1 MLERLPSP
9 RSGTVRRT
17 VSLLTVPE
25 PTWVDGLRIVA
36 TGRDLAV
43 GDDGARRVLGTRDLT
58 VALDGQSRITE
69 LAGALPSAVVEGL
82 AGRSVARGLRAH
94 LAGLDRSLL
103 DPSSLEAALLDDLP
117 TVGLVSGYGAMMEHP
132 ELFAG
137 RRRRS
142 PMIGVCAGWAPDAT
156 ADRRTRSGE
165 PLLRSA
171 PRAPAMSALT
181 GAPEDFH
188 AEPAPRPRTMRRRR
202 VLDVTATGAG
212 WEVFE
217 YFRDS
222 YFDPGGQ
229 EGSLHE
235 YTVRARVAADGAT
248 IEDIAVTP
256 EALPFP
262 ECPLAAPYARELAGT
277 SVREVGATI
286 RSRLSGTRGC
296 THLNDVLRFLRHVPA
311 LTSRE

>member
-1 MLERLPSP
+1 
-9 RSGTVRRT
+9 
-17 VSLLTVPE
+17 
-25 PTWVDGLRIVA
+25 VDGLRITA

-43 GDDGARRVLGTRDLT
+43 GDTGACRVLGTRDLI
-58 VALDGQSRITE
+58 VALDRRSRITE
-69 LAGALPSAVVEGL
+69 LAGAVPSAVVAEL
-82 AGRSVARGLRAH
+82 AGRSVARGFRAH
-94 LAGLDRSLL
+94 LAGLGPSPL
-103 DPSSLEAALLDDLP
+103 DPSSLESALLDDLP

-132 ELFAG
+132 ELFAARG
-137 RRRRS
+137 RRS

-156 ADRRTRSGE
+156 ADRRARSGE

-181 GAPEDFH
+181 GAPDDFH

-202 VLDVTATGAG
+202 VLDVTPAGDG

-222 YFDPGGQ
+222 YFDPGGE

-248 IEDIAVTP
+248 IENIDVTP

-262 ECPLAAPYARELAGT
+262 ECLLAAPHARELAGT
-277 SVREVGATI
+277 SVREVGGTV

-296 THLNDVLRFLRHVPA
+296 THLNDVLRFLRHVPVLA
-311 LTSRE
+311 SRK